1 MAVKKPRQ
9 PRYAD
14 IFRADEEKAVK
25 AKEVWRET
33 IDWLDENGLL
43 TVRRVE
49 IADRYARACAEYHA
63 LYPIAVE
70 EGPVKV
76 GPNGG
81 DVFNFNWSA
90 CEKLNDRMAKFE
102 DALLISPKS
111 AQDKVAEKP
120 PASKP
125 TKADAY
131 LD

>member
-1 MAVKKPRQ
+1 MTKRPNP
-9 PRYAD
+9 PRYSS
-14 IFRADEEKAVK
+14 IFRLDKGKQAK
-25 AKEVWRET
+25 AKDVWSDT
-33 IDWLDENGLL
+33 ICWLEDNGLM
-43 TVRRVE
+43 TPRRVE

-63 LYPIAVE
+63 LYPIAAD

-90 CEKLNDRMAKFE
+90 VEKLNDRMAKFE
-102 DALLISPKS
+102 DALLISPKA
-111 AQDKVAEKP
+111 AQDKIADKS
-120 PASKP
+120 PATKA

>member
-1 MAVKKPRQ
+1 MKKPRA

-14 IFRADEEKAVK
+14 IFSDDPDKETK
-25 AKEVWRET
+25 AKEVWRQT
-33 IDWLDENGLL
+33 INWLIEGDLL
-43 TVRRVE
+43 NDRRVD
-49 IADRYARACAEYHA
+49 IADRYARTCAEYHV
-63 LYPIAVE
+63 LYPIAAA

-102 DALLISPKS
+102 DALLIAPKA
-111 AQDKVAEKP
+111 AQDKVAAKKSG
-120 PASKP
+120 AKP
-125 TKADAY
+125 TKADDY